1 MNLTTRQ
8 REVLHALAS
17 GLCLKQW
24 SAQVG
29 ISYGVAKL
37 HSESA
42 QRKIG
47 ARTKAHAVAI
57 AIRQGVI

>member
-1 MNLTTRQ
+1 M
-8 REVLHALAS
+8 
-17 GLCLKQW
+17 KQW

-37 HSESA
+37 HSEAA
-42 QRKIG
+42 QRKLD

-57 AIRQGVI
+57 AIRRGVI